1 MEDRLKEKSERR
13 EGARTQGQEN
23 SKSLRAERAEQQWVG
38 ERENWVCVT
47 LSGSPFIKF
56 NSRLSLGSSLDPD
69 DNFLSV
75 QPGID
80 QPGETHL
87 ADQKRA
93 APETLITHYFY
104 FAFIYFIA
112 PSYTDKLFCFS
123 TNFKRSL
130 WLCGQRATET
140 AVEIGW
146 ITKHSL
152 CARAFCLSSVFLA
165 SGSDRTRFTRRIL
178 LPEWGFLKFIV
189 HSITLYEP

>member
-1 MEDRLKEKSERR
+1 MSRR
-13 EGARTQGQEN
+13 
-23 SKSLRAERAEQQWVG
+23 K
-38 ERENWVCVT
+38 RE
-47 LSGSPFIKF
+47 
-56 NSRLSLGSSLDPD
+56 LSLCNSVREPLQQVQQQTFSRQLIGSRWQLPLCPARCS
-69 DNFLSV
+69 
-75 QPGID
+75 ID

-87 ADQKRA
+87 ADKKRA
-93 APETLITHYFY
+93 ASETLISHYFY

-112 PSYTDKLFCFS
+112 PSCTDKLFCFS

-130 WLCGQRATET
+130 RLCGQRAMET

-165 SGSDRTRFTRRIL
+165 SGSDRARFTKRIL
-178 LPEWGFLKFIV
+178 LPEQGFLKFIV